1 MHRGTAPLDIN
12 SNRAQ
17 CLAMQVPGSS
27 RSPLSSR
34 PANSSHRGSRR
45 IDIAIVGGGM
55 VGLTLAIALGQVGL
69 TVAVIDRQ
77 PPDRLTAVEADGRA
91 SAIAYGSQQLL
102 TTIGVWQK
110 LSETGPIREIRVAD
124 GALAGPAGGLV
135 AAGLFV
141 HYDIKELQPAAPDQK
156 GSAPTAFGWMV
167 ENRFLRE
174 ALFAR
179 LAELP
184 TIVKIM
190 PDEVASTTADDY
202 GVTVTLAKGETL
214 RCDLLIAA
222 EGRQSP
228 LRRAAGIGVIAWDYP
243 QTAIV
248 CTLSHHDPH
257 HEVALETFLPVGPFA
272 TLPLAGGHRSSI
284 VWTEH
289 RDHAAHYLALPE
301 RSFAAE
307 IRRRVGDHLGEIEV
321 LGARFSHPVGLLLA
335 KQLTAPRLALI
346 GDAAHAIHPIAGQ
359 GLNLAFRGVA
369 ALAEIIVDTARLGLD
384 FGTAD
389 VLHRYAAARRIDTLT
404 MAGVTDGLNRLF
416 STDAPPVRLV
426 RDLGLGAVNAAPGV
440 KRIFM
445 RHAMGMRAMGM
456 RAMGMQGGFTRGTFG
471 ELPRLIRGEA
481 L

>member
-12 SNRAQ
+12 SNPAQ
-17 CLAMQVPGSS
+17 CFAMQVPAPGSS
-27 RSPLSSR
+27 HSPVSSR
-34 PANSSHRGSRR
+34 RPGSSHPASRR

-69 TVAVIDRQ
+69 TVALVDRQ
-77 PPDRLTAVEADGRA
+77 PPDRLTAAEADGRA

-124 GALAGPAGGLV
+124 GALAGRAGGVV

-141 HYDIKELQPAAPDQK
+141 HYDVKELQPAPHDK
-156 GSAPTAFGWMV
+156 KSSAPTAFGWMV
-167 ENRFLRE
+167 ENRLLRE

-179 LAELP
+179 SAELP
-184 TIVKIM
+184 AIVKIM
-190 PDEVASTTADDY
+190 PDEVASTAADDY
-202 GVTVTLAKGETL
+202 GVTVTLAKGDTL

-228 LRRAAGIGVIAWDYP
+228 LRRAAGIGVTAWDYP

-248 CTLSHHDPH
+248 CTLGHQYSH

-301 RSFAAE
+301 QSFVAE
-307 IRRRVGDHLGEIEV
+307 IKRRVGEHLGDIEV
-321 LGARFSHPVGLLLA
+321 LGERFSHPVGLLLA

-384 FGTAD
+384 FGSIE
-389 VLHRYAAARRIDTLT
+389 VLQRYDAARRIDTLT

-416 STDAPPVRLV
+416 STDAAPVRLV
-426 RDLGLGAVNAAPGV
+426 RDLGLGAVNATPFV

-445 RHAMGMRAMGM
+445 RHAMGMPT
-456 RAMGMQGGFTRGTFG
+456 MGMQGGFTRGTLG

>member
-17 CLAMQVPGSS
+17 CFAMQVSDPVSS
-27 RSPLSSR
+27 PPSVSSPR
-34 PANSSHRGSRR
+34 ASRR
-45 IDIAIVGGGM
+45 IDIAIAGGGM

-69 TVAVIDRQ
+69 TVALIDRQ
-77 PPDRLTAVEADGRA
+77 SPDRLTAAEADGRA

-102 TTIGVWQK
+102 TAIGVWQK
-110 LSETGPIREIRVAD
+110 ISETGPIREIRVAD
-124 GALAGPAGGLV
+124 GALSGPAGGLV

-141 HYDIKELQPAAPDQK
+141 HYDVKELQPGAHDRK
-156 GSAPTAFGWMV
+156 NSADRKNSVPTAFGWMV
-167 ENRFLRE
+167 ENRLLRE

-184 TIVKIM
+184 AIVKIM
-190 PDEVASTTADDY
+190 PGEVASTAVDGQ
-202 GVTVTLAKGETL
+202 GVTVTLAQGTLIKGETL
-214 RCDLLIAA
+214 RCDLLVAA
-222 EGRQSP
+222 EGRQSA
-228 LRRAAGIGVIAWDYP
+228 LRQAAGIGVTAWDYP

-248 CTLSHHDPH
+248 CTLGHQYPH

-272 TLPLAGGHRSSI
+272 TLPLAGGYRSSI

-289 RDHAAHYLALPE
+289 RDLAAHYLALSDA
-301 RSFAAE
+301 SFAAE
-307 IRRRVGDHLGEIEV
+307 IKRRVGDHLGEIEV
-321 LGARFSHPVGLLLA
+321 LGGRFSHPVGLLLA
-335 KQLTAPRLALI
+335 KQLTAPRLALV

-369 ALAEIIVDTARLGLD
+369 ALAEIVVDTARLGLD
-384 FGTAD
+384 FGAPE
-389 VLHRYAAARRIDTLT
+389 VLHHYASARRTDTLT
-404 MAGVTDGLNRLF
+404 MAAVTDGLNRLF
-416 STDAPPVRLV
+416 STDAAPVRLV
-426 RDLGLGAVNAAPGV
+426 RDLGLGTVNTLPFV

-445 RHAMGMRAMGM
+445 RHAMGMRD
-456 RAMGMQGGFTRGTFG
+456 GFTRGTLG